1 VSRPALWIEFP
12 LEGEPRAIL
21 DCLNEGEEVRLLDW
35 LRSRREERMAVA
47 LACFDWYAE
56 TALPRKGAPREDPP
70 RHSSAGAALRSEL
83 RRTDRRPLRR
93 ARLTIETSLR

>member
-1 VSRPALWIEFP
+1 MSRPALWIEFP

-56 TALPRKGAPREDPP
+56 TALPRKGHLVKTRRVIPPPGPRSGPNY
-70 RHSSAGAALRSEL
+70 GARIAVRS
-83 RRTDRRPLRR
+83 DVR
-93 ARLTIETSLR
+93 A

>member
-1 VSRPALWIEFP
+1 VAAPGGVEVLGPTAKGRLAEFAAALDPGMGPRAGGSVSRPALWIEFP
-12 LEGEPRAIL
+12 FEGEPRAIL

-56 TALPRKGAPREDPP
+56 
-70 RHSSAGAALRSEL
+70 
-83 RRTDRRPLRR
+83 
-93 ARLTIETSLR
+93 RLYPGRGTS